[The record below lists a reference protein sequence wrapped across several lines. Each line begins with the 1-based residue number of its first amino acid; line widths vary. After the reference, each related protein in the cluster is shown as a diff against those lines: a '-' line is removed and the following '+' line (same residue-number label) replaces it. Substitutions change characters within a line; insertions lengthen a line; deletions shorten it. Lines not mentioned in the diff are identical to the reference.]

1 MELIS
6 KNQITRLHILLDE
19 TGQKPYK
26 QDLMDEVCTDGR
38 FPTSS
43 KQLYVVEFLAIEK
56 KLVDLKERM
65 NNQRRRVISAL
76 RECGYNKA
84 GAADMPKIEAWVEK
98 YSTFKKHLNKHTYE
112 ELVKLVAQADQ
123 YRNSYLR
130 GMAKCKKD

>member
-1 MELIS
+1 MVLVN
-6 KNQITRLHILLDE
+6 KYQVQRLHILLQE
-19 TGQKPYK
+19 TGQKPFK

-84 GAADMPKIEAWVEK
+84 GNADMPKIYAWVEK
-98 YSTFKKHLNKHTYE
+98 YSTFKKDLNKHTYE

-123 YRNSYLR
+123 YRNSYLKR
-130 GMAKCKKD
+130 VAK